1 MFIELHNY
9 NISKLILSRYNY
21 TIIEV
26 IVMAEEIKIKK
37 KVAKRGDDGYKIVSV
52 RMKDEL
58 IDKLDRLSAD
68 TNRSRNELIN
78 LLLEASVDIVKIEE

>member
-1 MFIELHNY
+1 
-9 NISKLILSRYNY
+9 
-21 TIIEV
+21 
-26 IVMAEEIKIKK
+26 MAEEIKIKK

-58 IDKLDRLSAD
+58 IDRLDKLSAD

-78 LLLEASVDIVKIEE
+78 LLLNAAVDIVKIED

>member
-1 MFIELHNY
+1 
-9 NISKLILSRYNY
+9 
-21 TIIEV
+21 
-26 IVMAEEIKIKK
+26 MAEEIKIKK